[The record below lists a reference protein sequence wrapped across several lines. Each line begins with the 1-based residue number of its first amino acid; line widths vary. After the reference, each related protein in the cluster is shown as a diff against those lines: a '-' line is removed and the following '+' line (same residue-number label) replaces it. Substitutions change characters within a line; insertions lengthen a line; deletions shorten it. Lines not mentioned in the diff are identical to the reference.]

1 MATSQVPQLPLA
13 EVATTQYMHSEHG
26 EVHTEKGLTLHHAE
40 AASVVGKSNWSLRS
54 GGELSN
60 GGNAELI
67 SQQCKL
73 GAF

>member
-1 MATSQVPQLPLA
+1 
-13 EVATTQYMHSEHG
+13 MHSEPG
-26 EVHTEKGLTLHHAE
+26 EVHTEKGVTLHHAE

-73 GAF
+73 AAFKELVFGAEECKIMA